1 MNTARTI
8 GQGNRSNNPII
19 LINFIYF
26 LDMRHSYRQLEVFV
40 ATAREGSL
48 SRAAAH
54 IALSQSAASTALGEL
69 ERQFGTALFD
79 RVGKSLR
86 LNALGTQL
94 LPKAVAIL
102 DQAAELEQLLAGG
115 AGFGHLKVGATLT
128 IGNYLAV
135 LVVADFLRRHPDSRV
150 HLEVRNTASI
160 VHDVA
165 NLELDLGLIEGR
177 CNDPAVVTTPWVNDE
192 LVVFARPDHPL
203 AGHGPVALQKLLGE
217 PWILRES
224 GSGTRQAVEQ
234 ALREHFS
241 ALTIRMELEH
251 TEAIKRAVEAGLG
264 IGCISRLALRDAFRR
279 GSLVALE
286 CPELDL
292 RRAFQFVWHRH
303 KHQSAGAREFVALC
317 RAMTEGV
324 AHSDLIALP
333 QSP

>member
-1 MNTARTI
+1 
-8 GQGNRSNNPII
+8 
-19 LINFIYF
+19 
-26 LDMRHSYRQLEVFV
+26 MRHSYRQLEVFV
-40 ATAREGSL
+40 ATAREGSI
-48 SRAAAH
+48 SRAAET

-69 ERQFGTALFD
+69 ERQFGAQLFD
-79 RVGKSLR
+79 RIGKSLR

-102 DQAAELEQLLAGG
+102 DQGTELEQLLAGG
-115 AGFGHLKVGATLT
+115 AGFGRLKVGATLT

-150 HLEVRNTASI
+150 QLEVRNTATI

-165 NLELDLGLIEGR
+165 NLDLDLGLIEGQ
-177 CNDPAVVTTPWVNDE
+177 CNDPAVITTPWVDDE

-203 AGHGPVALQKLLGE
+203 AGRGPVALDALLAE

-279 GSLVALE
+279 GSLVPLE

-292 RRAFQFVWHRH
+292 RRAFHFVWHRQ
-303 KHQSAGAREFVALC
+303 KHQSAGAREFVTLC
-317 RAMTEGV
+317 REMTEGV
-324 AHSDLIALP
+324 ARSDLIALP
-333 QSP
+333 PTP

>member
-1 MNTARTI
+1 
-8 GQGNRSNNPII
+8 
-19 LINFIYF
+19 
-26 LDMRHSYRQLEVFV
+26 MRHSYRQLEVFV
-40 ATAREGSL
+40 ATARESSI
-48 SRAAAH
+48 SRAAET

-69 ERQFGTALFD
+69 ERQFGAQLFD
-79 RVGKSLR
+79 RIGKSLR

-102 DQAAELEQLLAGG
+102 DQGAELEQLLAGG
-115 AGFGHLKVGATLT
+115 AGFGRLKVGATLT

-150 HLEVRNTASI
+150 QLEVRNTAAI

-165 NLELDLGLIEGR
+165 NLDLDLGLIEGQ
-177 CNDPAVVTTPWVNDE
+177 CNDPAVVTTPWVDDE

-203 AGHGPVALQKLLGE
+203 AGRGPVALDALLAE

-264 IGCISRLALRDAFRR
+264 VGCISRLALRDAFRR
-279 GSLVALE
+279 GSLVPLE

-292 RRAFQFVWHRH
+292 RRAFHFVWHRQ

-317 RAMTEGV
+317 RGMTEGV
-324 AHSDLIALP
+324 GRSDLIVLP
-333 QSP
+333 PTP